1 MEFMMNEKPFIPN
14 QETRK
19 KLVSN
24 LRQTRL
30 DLQDF
35 GLQLEELLAGIEKEI
50 REQKA
55 KRLEQYKQ
63 NLPVNSP

>member
-1 MEFMMNEKPFIPN
+1 MSQQSFIPN
-14 QETRK
+14 SETRK
-19 KLVSN
+19 RLVTN

-50 REQKA
+50 REQKL
-55 KRLEQYKQ
+55 KRLQKNQANTEVLQK
-63 NLPVNSP
+63 LI